1 MRWQHASFTHD
12 SENEIRIDGIPRI
25 AESPPRIAEAH
36 PCNALLHPEPP
47 SILYAPRNL
56 PFDSVLVRRGSLNDL
71 KFRMCGEYL
80 IMHAADP
87 MAPGAHFPVRHGEQ
101 IFAERRTERLKY
113 LLRCIERDTAHQ

>member
-1 MRWQHASFTHD
+1 
-12 SENEIRIDGIPRI
+12 
-25 AESPPRIAEAH
+25 
-36 PCNALLHPEPP
+36 
-47 SILYAPRNL
+47 L

-71 KFRMCGEYL
+71 KFRMCGEDL

-87 MAPGAHFPVRHGEQ
+87 MAPRAHFPIRHGEQ